1 MSSRFRFRL
10 GVAAPSGGRTARA
23 GPPGTFERPW
33 CLIRRGLRAAQVL
46 RCYAMSR
53 RQDRSF
59 RHLTPR
65 QRWSIRFGLLRRKTD
80 HAGDGEGGGRKAAA
94 GGQVAASP
102 SSAGCLPVPGGR
114 EDGWG
119 SPSVRAV
126 QATRWRLPLKMA
138 ERIVAAPGRRDGSN
152 RVRQPEF
159 RRVAT
164 LRSERG
170 PSAAGS
176 VVARVSAGLRM
187 EQGPALRGQEP
198 NGSERR
204 RVYRSTVRLWSGGPT
219 NSGTQPRRLSYINL
233 IATRQLNFNRFL
245 KFHWR
250 NISVLPHRH

>member
-1 MSSRFRFRL
+1 MPR
-10 GVAAPSGGRTARA
+10 
-23 GPPGTFERPW
+23 W
-33 CLIRRGLRAAQVL
+33 
-46 RCYAMSR
+46 
-53 RQDRSF
+53 QDRSF
-59 RHLTPR
+59 RYLAPR
-65 QRWSIRFGLLRRKTD
+65 QRWSIRFGLLRRETEPAEVEK
-80 HAGDGEGGGRKAAA
+80 GGGREVAA
-94 GGQVAASP
+94 GDQVAASS

-119 SPSVRAV
+119 SPSGRAV
-126 QATRWRLPLKMA
+126 KATRWRPPLKMA
-138 ERIVAAPGRRDGSN
+138 KRIAAAPGRRDGSD
-152 RVRQPEF
+152 RVRQPGF

-164 LRSERG
+164 PRSKRG

-233 IATRQLNFNRFL
+233 TATPQLNFNRFRT
-245 KFHWR
+245 FH
-250 NISVLPHRH
+250 